1 VSRTI
6 LAVVVLSLL
15 CTQALAQPAPA
26 PPAPPQPAPKT
37 KEPTPTEEA
46 SPAAPPK
53 DATPAADT
61 EAEGDPR
68 SKDAKAACV
77 DAFTAAQRLRD
88 VGKLVAARAELM
100 FCSLQPCPELL
111 RNECVPWLEQ
121 VTLAIPT
128 IVVAAKDTQGNDTV
142 AVRVRVDEQVAAKVL
157 DGRPIMID
165 PGPHTLTFEHEGERP
180 VEQAI
185 VVRQGELNRR
195 VEVDFSI
202 FRPTWGK
209 PAVAGDAPSA
219 AAPTTTVPTSK
230 PIPVLVPTM
239 FAVAGGTA
247 VVGAITGAFS
257 LVRANQLETEC
268 ASATGCSQNDIDEGA
283 AFAHVSTASFSVA
296 AAALLVGV
304 VALVVSWPRRE
315 RASIAPLL
323 GPGTAGVRGRF

>member
-1 VSRTI
+1 VSRAL
-6 LAVVVLSLL
+6 LALVVLSLL
-15 CTQALAQPAPA
+15 ASNAIAQPAPA
-26 PPAPPQPAPKT
+26 PPAPKAEEPKPSEGKPPAAQPEDAPAPPET
-37 KEPTPTEEA
+37 
-46 SPAAPPK
+46 
-53 DATPAADT
+53 DT
-61 EAEGDPR
+61 DGDPR
-68 SKDAKAACV
+68 PKDAKAACV

-142 AVRVRVDEQVAAKVL
+142 AVRVKVDDQVAAKLL

-180 VEQAI
+180 IEQAI
-185 VVRQGELNRR
+185 IVRQGELNRR

-202 FRPTWGK
+202 FRPTWGAPAAHTDK
-209 PAVAGDAPSA
+209 PTAVAPTPAVQISR
-219 AAPTTTVPTSK
+219 

-239 FAVAGGTA
+239 FAVAAGTA
-247 VVGAITGAFS
+247 VIGTITGAFS

-268 ASATGCSQNDIDEGA
+268 ASAASCSQDDIDEGK

-296 AAALLVGV
+296 GAALLVGV

-315 RASIAPLL
+315 RATHAITPLL
-323 GPGTAGVRGRF
+323 GPGSAGLRGRF